1 MNSKKSKMRKPFFGR
16 GDEHWPHANRP
27 TTTTRK
33 VQGKYGETSKPY
45 RVS

>member
-1 MNSKKSKMRKPFFGR
+1 MNSKKSEMRKPFFGP

-27 TTTTRK
+27 TTMTKK
-33 VQGKYGETSKPY
+33 VQGKYGETSKLC